1 MPGPFVPEKIYG
13 IIGHP
18 LAQTL
23 SPLLHN
29 WGFSRLGVKAAYLA
43 FPTPPERLEAFV
55 QAVRTLPVSGL
66 SVTIPHKEA
75 VMPFLDR
82 VSDLARRAGAV
93 NTLVWEDGRLVGH
106 NTDVTGFVA
115 PLLER
120 GFTKGVVPREQG
132 TGSQLHM
139 CVPAPES
146 ALVLGAGG
154 AAKAVLA
161 GLQDLGIAYITV
173 SNRHLA
179 RAQALAGQFGVRA
192 VAWEESHRVQ
202 ARLVVN
208 TTPMGM
214 KGKAEGESPLPE
226 GFWTPEHLAYDLVY
240 NPRQTLFLRQARAAG
255 AEVVDGLAMFAAQG
269 AAQFRLW
276 TGLALPMEEVEELL
290 ARALGLEERRRR
302 EPG

>member
-1 MPGPFVPEKIYG
+1 MPQTRIPEKIFG

-29 WGFSRLGVKAAYLA
+29 WGFERLGVRACYMA
-43 FPTPPERLEAFV
+43 FPTPPERLAAFV

-75 VMPFLDR
+75 VMPLLDA
-82 VSDLARRAGAV
+82 VSPLARRTGAV
-93 NTLVWEDGRLVGH
+93 NTLVWEGGRLVGH
-106 NTDVTGFVA
+106 NTDVAGFLS
-115 PLLER
+115 PLLEL
-120 GFTKGVVPREQG
+120 KSA
-132 TGSQLHM
+132 TGS
-139 CVPAPES
+139 VPES

-161 GLQDLGIAYITV
+161 GLHEIGVTRITV
-173 SNRHLA
+173 CNRDFERAAAFASQFLA
-179 RAQALAGQFGVRA
+179 DA
-192 VAWEESHRVQ
+192 VAWERRHSVE

-214 KGKAEGESPLPE
+214 TGKAPDVSPLPQQY
-226 GFWTPEHLAYDLVY
+226 WTPDHLAYDLVY
-240 NPRQTLFLRQARAAG
+240 NPRRTLFLREAQAAG
-255 AEVVDGLAMFAAQG
+255 AGVIDGLSMFAAQG

-276 TGLALPMEEVEELL
+276 TGLELPMREAETLL
-290 ARALGLEERRRR
+290 ADALGQ
-302 EPG
+302 

>member
-1 MPGPFVPEKIYG
+1 MPGPFIPEKVYG

-29 WGFSRLGVKAAYLA
+29 WGFARLGVKGSYLA
-43 FPTPPERLEAFV
+43 FPTPPEKLAAFI

-75 VMPFLDR
+75 VMPLLDG

-93 NTLVWEDGRLVGH
+93 NTLAWEDGRLMGH
-106 NTDVTGFVA
+106 NTDVTGFLA

-120 GFTKGVVPREQG
+120 GQ
-132 TGSQLHM
+132 
-139 CVPAPES
+139 APET

-154 AAKAVLA
+154 AAKGVLA
-161 GLQDLGIAYITV
+161 GLLDLGVSQIAV
-173 SNRHLA
+173 ANRSLR
-179 RAQALAGQFGVRA
+179 RAQALAGTFGVRA
-192 VAWEESHRVQ
+192 VAWEDRAQVC
-202 ARLVVN
+202 AGLVVN
-208 TTPMGM
+208 ATPMGM

-226 GFWTPEHLAYDLVY
+226 DFWNPAHLAYDLVY
-240 NPRQTLFLRQARAAG
+240 NPRDTLFLRQAKAAG

-269 AAQFRLW
+269 AAQFKLW
-276 TGLALPMEEVEELL
+276 TGLTLPMEEAERLL
-290 ARALGLEERRRR
+290 AQALGLR
-302 EPG
+302 EDTRS